1 MIKFSRVDDVYF
13 FDETMSIPGVRD
25 GYIQRAAEGDPD
37 FVTIKDDDG
46 FEGVFL
52 KGDDGRLIGVGP
64 AIQLAT
70 GPATTATDATE
81 EKPLRIDIVGVG
93 QPTPPEEVAGEQP
106 SALDE
111 FLAQGGMTLPADAE
125 TMSPAQMGKIVVDGM
140 AGIARGGVKSTLGF
154 GGDVEQLFEFI
165 GRFATDRQGGG
176 FMDRISRAAAA
187 FESPTLLPTSE
198 DIERSKILPPVI
210 PSGVTTDRAMREKAA
225 AGGELA
231 GGLVADPFLAA
242 KGIRAGVGAVKSM
255 AQEVMTTAP
264 VGAITLKGKPQ
275 SADEALSNTKAYQDT
290 ISQSFGE
297 ENTKIVSDNIRLYAD
312 QGLKPAAIIKNLE
325 ADVGSKLTKEQS
337 ALVKEYVNSQKALK
351 KELVTP
357 TNPRELSFEQML
369 NQKMRVEPTDS
380 TLAQSFNSS
389 LARLPGLSVEQK
401 RELALSSNQTLAPY
415 LGVNVKGQTNKLLTS
430 NGKLKKTETG
440 VPGGE
445 PIKLPD
451 GRGIEN
457 AGLALAPALKVG
469 KYNTCPNHRSCVKEC
484 LGKTANGYYIFG
496 GGADLDAMGPS
507 RLRGFRM
514 TMGMLHEPEAFAI
527 KLSNEIT
534 SLKEKAAK
542 NGNVLAVRLNVLS
555 DVNPKIHET
564 LIKQHPDV
572 IFYDYTKMKYRPI
585 APNHHYTYSST
596 GLFQK
601 AGQNGLGVDVDNPYS
616 NWAQMRQWL
625 DGGQNVAMAFSNK
638 KALPQSVR
646 DEETGK
652 IYKVIDGDSYDYR
665 PMDAQPPGF
674 DGVIIGLKN
683 KAITRKEAEAAIKS
697 DGFFV
702 QYDPKFQKDETGKRF
717 LRGPSP
723 GVSEKSGKPLRGPL
737 IPTNTEVVI
746 AKQQTKQDKMIPISS
761 GQPQENLINTGQSI
775 QEQMK

>member
-1 MIKFSRVDDVYF
+1 MN
-13 FDETMSIPGVRD
+13 
-25 GYIQRAAEGDPD
+25 
-37 FVTIKDDDG
+37 DDD
-46 FEGVFL
+46 
-52 KGDDGRLIGVGP
+52 
-64 AIQLAT
+64 T
-70 GPATTATDATE
+70 GYLDYALDRAYP
-81 EKPLRIDIVGVG
+81 PLRIDITGVAP
-93 QPTPPEEVAGEQP
+93 QATAPEEVSPATGAAE
-106 SALDE
+106 E
-111 FLAQGGMTLPADAE
+111 FIAQGGMTLPADAQSM
-125 TMSPAQMGKIVVDGM
+125 TPAQMGQVVLDGL
-140 AGIARGGVKSTLGF
+140 AGMSRGGVKAVAGF
-154 GGDVEQLFEFI
+154 GGDVEQLGTFI
-165 GRFATDRQGGG
+165 KNFITDNQGGG
-176 FMDRISRAAAA
+176 FVERVKRSAGA
-187 FESPTLLPTSE
+187 FESPTLLQTSK
-198 DIERSKILPPVI
+198 DVEREGIGLLPGAPLGSVKLPPVI
-210 PSGVTTDRAMREKAA
+210 PPGVTTDRAMREKAA

-231 GGLVADPFLAA
+231 GEVLADPFLAA
-242 KGIRAGVGAVKSM
+242 KAVKAGVGAVRGM

-264 VGAITLKGKPQ
+264 VGAIKLPGIDNFKEL
-275 SADEALSNTKAYQDT
+275 AIE
-290 ISQSFGE
+290 
-297 ENTKIVSDNIRLYAD
+297 KIVAGLIE
-312 QGLKPAAIIKNLE
+312 QGIKPKQAYKKAQEILKSTTP
-325 ADVGSKLTKEQS
+325 EQ
-337 ALVKEYVNSQKALK
+337 AVK

-357 TNPRELSFEQML
+357 TNPKELSFEQML

-380 TLAQSFNSS
+380 TLAQSFNGS

-401 RELALSSNQTLAPY
+401 KELAISSNETLAPY

-451 GRGIEN
+451 GRGVEN

-585 APNHHYTYSST
+585 SPNHHYTYSST
-596 GLFQK
+596 GVSQPS
-601 AGQNGLGVDVDNPYS
+601 GYNGLSVNVNNDFS
-616 NWAQMRQWL
+616 NWKLIRDTWL
-625 DGGQNVAMAFSNK
+625 ENGQNVAMAFSNK

-652 IYKVIDGDSYDYR
+652 IYKVIDGDSYDFR
-665 PMDAQPPGF
+665 PMDAQPPGM

-723 GVSEKSGKPLRGPL
+723 GVSEKSGKPIRGPL

-746 AKQQTKQDKMIPISS
+746 AKQQSKQDKMIPISS